1 MAAGAGVTLDTQI
14 VRKEDVLNL
23 IRLLDMKKTPFI
35 DRVNKG
41 HAPWNRVNSWTVDGY
56 AAPNTDGVPEGQD
69 VDSFDDTAANRAEL
83 EVYIQQWRRPWMVSQ
98 FAEKM
103 SVYGLSQGE
112 AAEAVRKSL
121 VHITRDMEVTFLSD
135 NETTKTGGKKSNELR
150 TRGLGKWIQTGAQST
165 FPVPKEYRP
174 LANQIVGKSNGAAG
188 VNEEDLRKMLTSI
201 FDSLGYS
208 NEDLILLCGS
218 TLRRRITSMTIHD
231 GEGGNQLRR
240 LDVTGRRVT
249 DTIETYV
256 SDFNATS
263 VIPSN
268 FIGWDNVNKRP
279 DKDRGY
285 LLDFAQL
292 EAGFLDYKISKELED
307 RGGGRRGFVDAFGVL
322 RVISPLPHGKFY
334 KSA

>member
-23 IRLLDMKKTPFI
+23 IKLLDMKKTPFL

-41 HAPWNRVNSWTVDGY
+41 HAPWDRVNSWTVDNY

-69 VDSFDDTAANRAEL
+69 VDSFDDTAINRAEL

-135 NETTKTGGKKSNELR
+135 NETTKTGGAKSNELL
-150 TRGLGKWIQTGAQST
+150 TRGLGKWIQTNAQTT

-174 LANQIVGKSNGAAG
+174 LAAQVVDQFSD
-188 VNEEDLRKMLTSI
+188 VTEENLKKMLTAI

-208 NEDLILLCGS
+208 NSALILMCGS
-218 TLRRRITSMTIHD
+218 SLRTQVTSMTIHPS
-231 GEGGNQLRR
+231 GNNNAARDLRR
-240 LDVTGRRVT
+240 VDITGKKVT

-256 SDFNATS
+256 GDFNETS
-263 VIPSN
+263 VVPSN
-268 FIGWDNVNKRP
+268 FIGWDNTKKQPNKQ
-279 DKDRGY
+279 RGY
-285 LLDFAQL
+285 VLDFENL
-292 EAGFLDYKISKELED
+292 EAGFLDYKISKELEN

-322 RVISPLPHGKFY
+322 RVLSPLPHGKFTGN
-334 KSA
+334 